1 MNGNQWL
8 NGRMWNKNVIS
19 ICFLK
24 HWYGLTIMLQIP
36 HSGTELTFF
45 KIKAHQ
51 TGGLCKQRWQPPF
64 NTVES
69 VCKEAKNT
77 YLLFVRTTKRQESVW
92 SGIEQW
98 ITSVL
103 DGGHHNAAVPF
114 VEQSIQMR
122 SLRGNGVDRNIKRDR
137 FPSWPGTCNIPY
149 PLSLHMLK
157 QPSKLCLSPGSIFL
171 KP

>member
-1 MNGNQWL
+1 MALPLCFKSLTLEL
-8 NGRMWNKNVIS
+8 N
-19 ICFLK
+19 L
-24 HWYGLTIMLQIP
+24 
-36 HSGTELTFF
+36 HSY

-64 NTVES
+64 NTVEL

-149 PLSLHMLK
+149 PLSLHMAAETTLK
-157 QPSKLCLSPGSIFL
+157 ALSFSRLNFPETVTENH
-171 KP
+171 